1 MRAFRQWLFGLF
13 LSPGGLFLMAAL
25 DSTFVFWLP
34 FGVDAAV
41 IVLVVRRGFSWT
53 YPVLAAAGS
62 VTGAAVTFWTGEK
75 IGEAG
80 LQKYLSEQRLK
91 RASAAVRKRGAVAI
105 AALGIVP
112 PPFPFTA
119 LVLASGA
126 LEVSRTTFLTTLA
139 GVRLLRFGL
148 EAAVAARY
156 GRSVLRWLN
165 SDIVETS
172 VTAFLVLALVI
183 SAISLYKFFRSSRPK
198 THRSKARR
206 SAPRRSKARS

>member
-1 MRAFRQWLFGLF
+1 MRSLRQWLFGLF

-25 DSTFVFWLP
+25 DSTLVFWLP

-41 IVLVVRRGFSWT
+41 IVLVVRRGFNWT

-62 VTGAAVTFWTGEK
+62 VTGAAITFWTGKK

-80 LQKYLSEQRLK
+80 LKKHLSEQRLG
-91 RASAAVRKRGAVAI
+91 RALKAVRKRGAIAI
-105 AALGIVP
+105 AALGIIP

-126 LEVSRTTFLTTLA
+126 LDVSPTRFLGALA
-139 GVRLLRFGL
+139 AIRLFRFGL

-165 SDIVETS
+165 SDVVETS
-172 VTAFLVLALVI
+172 VTAFLVLAIVV
-183 SAISLYKFFRSSRPK
+183 SAITIYKFVMKSRQSK
-198 THRSKARR
+198 TPQRKAARR
-206 SAPRRSKARS
+206 TA